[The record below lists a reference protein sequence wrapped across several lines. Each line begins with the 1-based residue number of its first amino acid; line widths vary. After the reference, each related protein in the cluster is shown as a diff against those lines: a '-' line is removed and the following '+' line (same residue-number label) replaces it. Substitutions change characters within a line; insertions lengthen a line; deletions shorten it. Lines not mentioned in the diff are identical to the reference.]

1 MNVAT
6 ATEKE
11 LLTQR
16 ATGVFRGATECGSG
30 PTKVSESPFTKVV
43 RKGGGL
49 RNHAFDI
56 LCGLCIL
63 RMVTLHVVCQTALR
77 QTDWWKA
84 IMEWSFYLM
93 SFFFFKAGYFNKG
106 VQGDSKTYCWDKFRR
121 LMIPYF
127 SWAAISAC
135 VCLFFMLLFPG
146 RFPGTERS
154 FQNYN
159 IWAGG
164 FTWGNSPLW
173 FLPCFFTSYIIVH
186 FIEKVRHLHLIIL
199 VFPLLSYWLF
209 KQGNPLYFMMD
220 NVFCGAFFFYLGKV
234 WHITLDKIKDKKGLI
249 ASIILVV
256 AFVCVNIYLHGEYEM
271 KTNTFIGPF
280 WRVMLNTMLAL
291 TGLSGILLTT
301 HVRRIPG
308 ICYIGEHSMVYYIGH
323 YPLVMCYVYISMLME
338 HNIKR
343 SIPDMLVM
351 TILVLVVCT
360 LLVPYI
366 ERVFWLSGKSL
377 PLEGKVWRGS
387 VYFYHTQDT
396 ARIVREWKDGKFPA
410 HFLYGALQLEQY
422 GYEVIWHDQIHLY
435 KRVQD
440 TLKASWKILTCRQQ
454 YDILYATHTRGIEPI
469 ILLHAIGLYRKRI
482 VVWHHQPIVEAKS
495 RLRETLARLFYKGM
509 DHMIFFSEKLIQDSL
524 KSEKADPARMS
535 MVHWGADLAFY
546 DSLRPDGKHPCPF
559 ISTGKELRDYKTL
572 TEAFNNT
579 GQPLTL
585 YTQKQLEWIF
595 ADLEIKENINLQFG
609 DRLMP
614 YEIALLVAQ
623 SQCVCICCEQSN
635 YTVGLTTVV
644 EALAL
649 GKPILCTRNPQMP
662 MDLEAEG
669 CGIYLEPYDREGWER
684 AIQYIAAH
692 PEEAKEMGRKGR
704 LLAEK
709 YYNVEQCAKE
719 VSPLLLPLGG
729 EKDVRH

>member
-1 MNVAT
+1 
-6 ATEKE
+6 
-11 LLTQR
+11 
-16 ATGVFRGATECGSG
+16 
-30 PTKVSESPFTKVV
+30 
-43 RKGGGL
+43 
-49 RNHAFDI
+49 
-56 LCGLCIL
+56 
-63 RMVTLHVVCQTALR
+63 
-77 QTDWWKA
+77 
-84 IMEWSFYLM
+84 
-93 SFFFFKAGYFNKG
+93 
-106 VQGDSKTYCWDKFRR
+106 
-121 LMIPYF
+121 
-127 SWAAISAC
+127 
-135 VCLFFMLLFPG
+135 
-146 RFPGTERS
+146 
-154 FQNYN
+154 
-159 IWAGG
+159 
-164 FTWGNSPLW
+164 
-173 FLPCFFTSYIIVH
+173 
-186 FIEKVRHLHLIIL
+186 
-199 VFPLLSYWLF
+199 
-209 KQGNPLYFMMD
+209 MMD
-220 NVFCGAFFFYLGKV
+220 NVFCGTFFFFLGKV
-234 WHITLDKIKDKKGLI
+234 WHIVLDKMGDRKGL
-249 ASIILVV
+249 AVSVILAV
-256 AFVCVNIYLHGEYEM
+256 AFVGVNIYLHGEYEM

-280 WRVMLNTMLAL
+280 WRVMINTMLAL

-323 YPLVMCYVYISMLME
+323 YPLIMCYVYLSILLS
-338 HNIKR
+338 HNIKK
-343 SIPDMLVM
+343 SVPDMIVM
-351 TILVLVVCT
+351 TVLVFAICT
-360 LLVPYI
+360 LLVPFI
-366 ERVFWLSGKSL
+366 ERVFWLSGKTL
-377 PLEGKVWRGS
+377 TQPTARREEKKR

-396 ARIVREWKDGKFPA
+396 VRIVREWKEGKFPA

-440 TLKASWKILTCRQQ
+440 TLKATWKILSCREH
-454 YDILYATHTRGIEPI
+454 YDVLYATHTRGIEPI

-482 VVWHHQPIVEAKS
+482 VVWHHQPIVKARSRVREA
-495 RLRETLARLFYKGM
+495 LARLFYKGM

-546 DSLRPDGKHPCPF
+546 DSLPRPLQRNGF

-579 GQPLTL
+579 GLPLTL
-585 YTQKQLEWIF
+585 FTQKQQEGLF
-595 ADLEIKENINLQFG
+595 TDLEIKENINLQFG

-623 SQCVCICCEQSN
+623 SQCVCICCRQSN

-649 GKPILCTRNPQMP
+649 GLPILCTRNPQMP

-669 CGIYLEPYDREGWER
+669 CGIYLEPYDTKGWEQ
-684 AIQYIAAH
+684 AIRYIYDH

-719 VSPLLLPLGG
+719 VSHLLLPRGR
-729 EKDVRH
+729 ERR

>member
-1 MNVAT
+1 MNIAT
-6 ATEKE
+6 ASEKE
-11 LLTQR
+11 PLTQR
-16 ATGVFRGATECGSG
+16 GRT
-30 PTKVSESPFTKVV
+30 
-43 RKGGGL
+43 GGGL
-49 RNHAFDI
+49 RNHAFDL

-63 RMVTLHVVCQTALR
+63 RMVTLHVVCQTTLR
-77 QTDWWKA
+77 QADWWKV

-106 VQGDSKTYCWDKFRR
+106 VQGNSRTYCWDKFRR

-135 VCLFFMLLFPG
+135 VCLFFMLAFPG
-146 RFPGTERS
+146 RFPGTEHS
-154 FQNYN
+154 FHHFRL
-159 IWAGG
+159 WVGG

-186 FIEKVRHLHLIIL
+186 FIEKVRHLHLVIL
-199 VFPLLSYWLF
+199 FFPLLSYWLY
-209 KQGNPLYFMMD
+209 KLGNPLYLMMN

-234 WHITLDKIKDKKGLI
+234 WHKTLDWTGDKKGLI
-249 ASIILVV
+249 LSIVLIA

-271 KTNTFIGPF
+271 KTNTFTGPF
-280 WRVMLNTMLAL
+280 WQVMLNTILAL
-291 TGLSGILLTT
+291 LGLSGLPLTM
-301 HVRRIPG
+301 HIRRIPG
-308 ICYIGEHSMVYYIGH
+308 ICHIGEHSMVYFVAH
-323 YPLVMCYVYISMLME
+323 YPLIMCYVYIATLAG
-338 HNIKR
+338 HNIKK
-343 SIPDMLVM
+343 SVPDMFLM
-351 TILVLVVCT
+351 TILVFIICT
-360 LLVPYI
+360 LLVPLV

-377 PLEGKVWRGS
+377 PQPLRKKDEQTGRPV

-396 ARIVREWKDGKFPA
+396 VRIVREWKEGIFPA

-422 GYEVIWHDQIHLY
+422 GFDIIWHDQIHLY
-435 KRVQD
+435 KRVRD
-440 TLKASWKILTCRQQ
+440 TLKATWKILTCRKP

-469 ILLHAIGLYRKRI
+469 ILLHAIGLYRKPI
-482 VVWHHQPIVEAKS
+482 VVWHHQPIVKAKN
-495 RLRETLARLFYKGM
+495 RLREALARLFYRGM

-524 KSEKADPARMS
+524 KSAKADPTRMS

-546 DSLRPDGKHPCPF
+546 DSLSRSLQKRSGNPSGETSSILTSNGGAGGSF

-579 GQPLTL
+579 GLPLIL
-585 YTQKQLEWIF
+585 FTQKQQEGLF
-595 ADLEIKENINLQFG
+595 TNLKRRENIDLRFG
-609 DRLMP
+609 ERLMP

-623 SQCVCICCEQSN
+623 SQCVCICCKQSN

-644 EALAL
+644 EAMAL
-649 GKPILCTRNPQMP
+649 GLPILCTRNPQMP

-684 AIQYIAAH
+684 AIRYIAEH
-692 PEEAKEMGRKGR
+692 PEEAKEMGRKGH

-719 VSPLLLPLGG
+719 VAKIIKNEG
-729 EKDVRH
+729 

>member
-1 MNVAT
+1 MNMAT
-6 ATEKE
+6 VPEKE

-16 ATGVFRGATECGSG
+16 GRT
-30 PTKVSESPFTKVV
+30 
-43 RKGGGL
+43 GGGL

-77 QTDWWKA
+77 QTEWWKA

-106 VQGDSKTYCWDKFRR
+106 VQGDTRTYCRDKFRR

-135 VCLFFMLLFPG
+135 VCLSFMLLFPG
-146 RFPGTERS
+146 KFPGTEQS

-159 IWAGG
+159 FLAGG

-173 FLPCFFTSYIIVH
+173 FLPCFFVSYIIAH
-186 FIEKVRHLHLIIL
+186 FIEKVRHLHFIIL
-199 VFPLLSYWLF
+199 FFPLLSYWLY

-220 NVFCGAFFFYLGKV
+220 NVFCGTFFFFLGKV
-234 WHITLDKIKDKKGLI
+234 WHIVLDKMGDRKGL
-249 ASIILVV
+249 AVSIVLAA
-256 AFVCVNIYLHGEYEM
+256 AFVGVNIYLHGEYEM

-280 WRVMLNTMLAL
+280 WRVMINTMLAL

-323 YPLVMCYVYISMLME
+323 YPLIMCYVYLSILLS
-338 HNIKR
+338 HNIKK
-343 SIPDMLVM
+343 SVPDMIVM
-351 TILVLVVCT
+351 TVLVFVICT
-360 LLVPYI
+360 LLVPFI
-366 ERVFWLSGKSL
+366 ERVFWLSGKTL
-377 PLEGKVWRGS
+377 TQPTARREEKKR

-396 ARIVREWKDGKFPA
+396 VRIVREWKEGKFPA

-422 GYEVIWHDQIHLY
+422 GYELIWHDQIHLY

-440 TLKASWKILTCRQQ
+440 TLKATWKILTCREH
-454 YDILYATHTRGIEPI
+454 YDVLYATHTRGIEPI
-469 ILLHAIGLYRKRI
+469 ILLHATGLFRKRI
-482 VVWHHQPIVEAKS
+482 VVWHHQPIVKARSRVREA
-495 RLRETLARLFYKGM
+495 LARLFYKGM

-546 DSLRPDGKHPCPF
+546 DSLPRPLQRNGF

-579 GQPLTL
+579 GLPLTL
-585 YTQKQLEWIF
+585 FTQKQQEGMF
-595 ADLEIKENINLQFG
+595 TDLEIKDNIDLCFG
-609 DRLMP
+609 ERLMP
-614 YEIALLVAQ
+614 YEIALLVTK
-623 SQCVCICCEQSN
+623 SQCVCICCRQSN

-649 GKPILCTRNPQMP
+649 GLPILCTRNPQMP

-669 CGIYLEPYDREGWER
+669 CGIYLEPYDTKGWEQ
-684 AIQYIAAH
+684 AIRYIYDH

-719 VSPLLLPLGG
+719 VAEIIRL
-729 EKDVRH
+729 